1 MTLLK
6 GKITYTVTADNNMA
20 IAQIRKKALLLDAKK
35 QQIAETALVNT
46 NTACKYDTEYEKS
59 D

>member
-1 MTLLK
+1 
-6 GKITYTVTADNNMA
+6 MA